1 MNILRAYHTVLI
13 VLSLINFDFLPKSK
27 VSNSRKR
34 QEKNTNLYVIKMIQF
49 KGDSK
54 VQDFCKIEIRSL
66 LLITLRVTFELF
78 LEIFYGN

>member
-54 VQDFCKIEIRSL
+54 VQDFCKIEIRSSILGL
-66 LLITLRVTFELF
+66 LLSYF
-78 LEIFYGN
+78 